1 MNRIIIIGNGF
12 DLAHSMETRYSDF
25 VLQLHKDVIIECF
38 EKGICIKNDKQISR
52 EVYYYVDEL
61 FEIEIPKYPN
71 IIDLIKTIISY
82 DNLGEIIES
91 FKKINVKFNCFS
103 KLLNSNKSLWFN
115 FEKDYFDELSRIFT
129 DGGDV
134 EKLNL
139 QFLAIRKRLIRYI
152 ESKQIFL
159 DQKHFEQPQV
169 KKIIE
174 YFTEKIDESTPNE
187 ILFLSFN
194 YTRTLGEYFFRINH
208 KIKSEIIHIHGNINS
223 SSNEIILGYDND
235 RNPIFNKII
244 NGSEPIYLDFIKSI
258 LYSNNDYSKKLDDFI
273 NKDKFQIQI
282 YGHSCG
288 VSDFSILRQIFE
300 NNNCNN
306 IKIFYDPTN
315 APNDFTD
322 KVKHINLMLENKSNA
337 KKIIPLTASKPMPV
351 ISSKFRLIE
360 S

>member
-159 DQKHFEQPQV
+159 DQKHFE
-169 KKIIE
+169 
-174 YFTEKIDESTPNE
+174 
-187 ILFLSFN
+187 
-194 YTRTLGEYFFRINH
+194 
-208 KIKSEIIHIHGNINS
+208 
-223 SSNEIILGYDND
+223 
-235 RNPIFNKII
+235 
-244 NGSEPIYLDFIKSI
+244 
-258 LYSNNDYSKKLDDFI
+258 
-273 NKDKFQIQI
+273 
-282 YGHSCG
+282 
-288 VSDFSILRQIFE
+288 
-300 NNNCNN
+300 
-306 IKIFYDPTN
+306 
-315 APNDFTD
+315 
-322 KVKHINLMLENKSNA
+322 
-337 KKIIPLTASKPMPV
+337 
-351 ISSKFRLIE
+351 
-360 S
+360 